1 MAKKKI
7 KSSRKGISRKRKDKN
22 VVNKSKKRRVT
33 KKTKKKVK
41 QVSVPAIS
49 NYESHPA
56 AEVENM
62 AKKNIKPVSSS
73 GGSSI
78 SKPQQAPGTAV
89 PSMEGPELPHGYGKT
104 TIVLMARDP
113 SWIYAYWEV
122 DKNTRDKLNREH
134 NRDIFT
140 HGTLAL
146 KLYDVTDIEFD
157 GSNAH
162 SQMLIKVGDA
172 NNWYIQVPEPGRNY
186 CCDLGVLTLRRE
198 FIHIA
203 RSNTVGLPSGKLSE
217 ITDEQWASVRE
228 RLEMLIARMGL
239 EKPGTNSA
247 RALKL
252 LLRRIE
258 EILPLPGASFMPGRM
273 PGSMPS
279 SGTPRKK

>member
-1 MAKKKI
+1 MAKKN
-7 KSSRKGISRKRKDKN
+7 KSSRRKRKDKN
-22 VVNKSKKRRVT
+22 AVSEDEKRNEKQPVVEE
-33 KKTKKKVK
+33 KVK
-41 QVSVPAIS
+41 PENNSIIS
-49 NYESHPA
+49 GDESRP
-56 AEVENM
+56 VIENM
-62 AKKNIKPVSSS
+62 AKENFEPVSSS
-73 GGSSI
+73 V
-78 SKPQQAPGTAV
+78 SKPQPAPRAV
-89 PSMEGPELPHGYGKT
+89 VPPMEGPELPRGYDKT
-104 TIVLMARDP
+104 TIVLMPRDP
-113 SWIYAYWEV
+113 SWIYSYWEV

-134 NRDIFT
+134 NHDIFSQ
-140 HGTLAL
+140 GTLAL

-172 NNWYIQVPEPGRNY
+172 DNWYIQVPEAGRNY

-198 FIHIA
+198 FVLIA
-203 RSNTVGLPSGKLSE
+203 RSNTVSLPSGKLSE

-239 EKPGTNSA
+239 EKPGTSSA

-258 EILPLPGASFMPGRM
+258 EILPLPGSSFMPGRM

-279 SGTPRKK
+279 SGTLRKK

>member
-1 MAKKKI
+1 MIKKKV
-7 KSSRKGISRKRKDKN
+7 KSSRKVKEVKDKN
-22 VVNKSKKRRVT
+22 VVNKSKKYRVP
-33 KKTKKKVK
+33 KEKVK
-41 QVSVPAIS
+41 QASAPTIS

-56 AEVENM
+56 VEVEKM
-62 AKKNIKPVSSS
+62 AKKNINPAS
-73 GGSSI
+73 SSI
-78 SKPQQAPGTAV
+78 SKPQPAPSTVV
-89 PSMEGPELPHGYGKT
+89 PPIEGPELPRGYDKT

-122 DKNTRDKLNREH
+122 GKNTRDKLNREH
-134 NRDIFT
+134 NRDIFS
-140 HGTLAL
+140 HSTLAL

-162 SQMLIKVGDA
+162 NQMLIKVGDA
-172 NNWYIQVPEPGRNY
+172 NNWYIQVPESGRNY
-186 CCDLGVLTLRRE
+186 CCDLGVLTPRRE
-198 FIHIA
+198 FILIA

-239 EKPGTNSA
+239 EKPGTSSA

-258 EILPLPGASFMPGRM
+258 EILPLPGSSFMSGRM

-279 SGTPRKK
+279 SGTLRKK